1 MEVGKKQ
8 YKAWLYL
15 APTLILLIIFTIYP
29 LINTFII
36 AFKENYNYL
45 NIGYGKGPDSTEY
58 EFSSWG
64 LANFKAI
71 FTKGDFLQYL
81 KTTMII
87 VFVSVPISV
96 VLSLIIAI
104 ALNSIKALQK
114 FYQTVFFMPYVTNT
128 IAIGMGF
135 SVMFATHGGL
145 INNLIKV
152 FGGQPQNW
160 LGGDLMDSAGNSLY
174 PSYWKSMLVL
184 LTYITWNA
192 LPFKIL
198 ILLSGLQSIDKQYY
212 QAAQI
217 DGANKMRIALRITVP
232 LLSPQIAYLTI
243 TSFIGA
249 FKEYSSVVAIFGN
262 QAGPKGYR
270 RQMATVVWYVY
281 DRMKTSDMT
290 KGMGYA
296 AAAAVVLFVI
306 IMFFTA
312 INSWVSNKRVH
323 Y

>member
-1 MEVGKKQ
+1 M
-8 YKAWLYL
+8 

-114 FYQTVFFMPYVTNT
+114 FYQTVFFMPYNQHHRYRD
-128 IAIGMGF
+128 GF
-135 SVMFATHGGL
+135 LVMFATHGGL

>member
-1 MEVGKKQ
+1 MEVGRNQ

-15 APTLILLIIFTIYP
+15 APTLVLMLVFTFYP

-36 AFKENYNYL
+36 AFKENYNYI
-45 NIGYGKGPDSTEY
+45 NIGYGKGPDSNSY

-71 FTKGDFLQYL
+71 LSKGDFLQYL

-87 VFVSVPISV
+87 VFVSVPVSV
-96 VLSLIIAI
+96 ILSLIIAI
-104 ALNSIKALQK
+104 ALNSIKWFQKILQ
-114 FYQTVFFMPYVTNT
+114 TIFFMPYVTNT
-128 IAIGMGF
+128 IAIGMVF

-145 INNLIKV
+145 VNNIIKL
-152 FGGQPQNW
+152 FGGQAQNW
-160 LGGDLMDSAGNSLY
+160 LGGDLKNAAGEALY
-174 PSYWKSMLVL
+174 PSYWKSMLIL

-217 DGANKMRIALRITVP
+217 DGASKFRTIMRITVP

-243 TSFIGA
+243 TSFIGG

-262 QAGPKGYR
+262 HAGPVGYR
-270 RQMATVVWYVY
+270 KQMATVVWYVY
-281 DRMKTSDMT
+281 DRMKASDMT

-296 AAAAVVLFVI
+296 AAAAVILFII

-312 INSWVSNKRVH
+312 INAWVSKKRVH